1 MVKILMAR
9 PSPEEFAKHRAQ
21 EPHKLENSLR
31 DVILGGQ
38 DGLVNALGIILG
50 VLVGGGNTHILI
62 TTVLAASIAESLSM
76 GAVAYTS
83 AISQKDYYEAEKKKA
98 LKEIEDSPAMEIE
111 EVRQIYEKKGFKGK
125 VLEEIT
131 QTISSNKDIWL
142 EIMMAEELHIE
153 PVNTK
158 RVFKSSIVV
167 TIATAIG
174 HLIPLIPFFFVV
186 SNQEALILSIG
197 FSAASLFAVG
207 AYQALTLVGSWWK
220 NGLRLM
226 LIGLA
231 AAFIG
236 YFIAKIFHV
245 SAA

>member
-1 MVKILMAR
+1 MVKILMVR
-9 PSPEEFAKHRAQ
+9 PSPEEFAKHRTQ

-50 VLVGGGNTHILI
+50 VLVGGGNSHILI
-62 TTVLAASIAESLSM
+62 TTVLAASFAESLSM

-83 AISQKDYYEAEKKKA
+83 ALAQKDHYAAEKKKA
-98 LKEIEDSPAMEIE
+98 LKEIEDSPEMEIE
-111 EVRQIYEKKGFKGK
+111 EVRQIYERKGFKGK
-125 VLEEIT
+125 ILEEIT
-131 QTISSNKDIWL
+131 QTIAANKDIWL

-158 RVFKSSIVV
+158 RVLKSSIVV

-174 HLIPLIPFFFVV
+174 HLIPLIPFFFIV
-186 SNQEALILSIG
+186 SGQGALIFSISI
-197 FSAASLFAVG
+197 SAVSLFAVG